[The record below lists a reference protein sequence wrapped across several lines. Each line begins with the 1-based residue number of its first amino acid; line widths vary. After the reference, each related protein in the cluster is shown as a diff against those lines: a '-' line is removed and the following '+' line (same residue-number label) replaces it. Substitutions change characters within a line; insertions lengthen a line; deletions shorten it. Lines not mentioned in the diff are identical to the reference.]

1 MDFFKVYNI
10 VQSASINDD
19 VSSGMSSNISGN
31 ISNNSPQLHQI
42 VLKPKQS
49 AKKKIQHFRL
59 LTRLKEKNGSIIE
72 QYINN
77 PFVDHDN
84 SNKYAIFVEWDYHN
98 QKIGEYEY
106 YYLSAIVNSD
116 VVTHDSDVVTHDSD
130 VVTHDSD
137 VVTHDSNN
145 ISKIYLTIVKKNN
158 SSLYVFLEYPN
169 TCYYIVSIIL
179 EKYLKNYW
187 EIENF

>member
-116 VVTHDSDVVTHDSD
+116 VVTHDSDVVTHDS
-130 VVTHDSD
+130 
-137 VVTHDSNN
+137 NN